1 MNKRN
6 GIVAFHGNLML
17 RSNLDVYA
25 MYEIPE
31 TIVNTVDIT
40 LKNEFKELVSDTL
53 SDLEI
58 FGGFEVSTIPF
69 STEATHNYKF
79 LEQDLAEDTKIFGL
93 YLMKR
98 QAEELKKQI
107 GETSQDRFFLT
118 IPLRNNHVSLD
129 FKDGLKTAITDF
141 SNRVM
146 ATIGTDVTFDE
157 DWYERFEEL
166 NHEIYQTLLP
176 LNGYMPTQDQTIFV
190 NNNHYLRGM
199 SVDRKLEIIQV
210 ENNIDNFGSAG
221 VSFENYGILTLS
233 DGAQTTYLAIL
244 PIAIPPS
251 NLSYNHFIERRR
263 LLGFDTEVQTKAI
276 FAKKNGFNS
285 MQQRANRAKQKHKK
299 TNEDIAMRNGIVR
312 DEIGQAEALSEDL
325 VKKSNRGETIIS
337 YLQSMFVYDDDYDR
351 LQEKIKIVM
360 RNFKKANIELAR
372 AKDDQIYLFY
382 KHRLTEPLFENER
395 RYLQTTTM
403 AGFAESL
410 FFTGQKVGS
419 DVGLYMGRV
428 DSRYDRWSGGYK
440 EALQN
445 SRNLVYYNLLQAN
458 KLDVEGKISFDGL
471 VKVTGQMGMGKSFFV
486 KQMFVM
492 NSILKTK
499 LLYFDPKAEV
509 RKQFMKVLHEY
520 ESQGIYPEICDYI
533 KQINFVTVDARNS
546 ENHGVLDPLVFLTG
560 QEAKNLIISM
570 IGEFYDLKQNEQFE
584 KELLQMIEKY
594 LVLRENGEK
603 VGTKNIME
611 ALTKSDTDRVRIT
624 AELLLEKMSN
634 STLSLCFSDGQNKAI
649 SMSKRISI
657 IEVTGLELPTSETS
671 ITENQRQSLVA
682 LYALGQFC
690 YKFGSESKKESITFI
705 DEAWFF
711 NITDVG
717 REIIMKIRRTGRS
730 FNNFLVFVSQSHKD
744 SNSELDDTGFGT
756 LFSFSSPTETDLI
769 LDTHDIVKSEE
780 TRKWVSSMSMGQ
792 CLFTDPFGRT
802 ERITIDGIVSEI
814 NPLCDTIET
823 ELVAV

>member
-79 LEQDLAEDTKIFGL
+79 LEQDLAEDTKPVGL

-146 ATIGTDVTFDE
+146 ATIGSDVTFDE

-176 LNGYMPTQDQTIFV
+176 LNGYMPKQDQTIFV

-199 SVDRKLEIIQV
+199 SVDRELEIIQI

-509 RKQFMKVLHEY
+509 RKQFMKVLHDY

-611 ALTKSDTDRVRIT
+611 ALTKSETDRVRIT

-634 STLSLCFSDGQNKAI
+634 STLSLCFSNGQNKAI

-756 LFSFSSPTETDLI
+756 LFSFNSPTETDLI
-769 LDTHDIVKSEE
+769 LDTHGIVKSEE

>member
-79 LEQDLAEDTKIFGL
+79 LEQDLAEDTKPVGL

-146 ATIGTDVTFDE
+146 ATIGSDVTFDE

-176 LNGYMPTQDQTIFV
+176 LNGYMPKQDQTIFV

-199 SVDRKLEIIQV
+199 SVDRELEIIQI

-486 KQMFVM
+486 KQTFVM

-533 KQINFVTVDARNS
+533 KQINFVTIDARNS

-634 STLSLCFSDGQNKAI
+634 STLSLCFSDGQNEAI

-756 LFSFSSPTETDLI
+756 LFSFNSPTETDLI
-769 LDTHDIVKSEE
+769 LDTHGIVKSEE

>member
-146 ATIGTDVTFDE
+146 ATIGSDVTFDE

-199 SVDRKLEIIQV
+199 SVDRELEIIQI

-509 RKQFMKVLHEY
+509 RKQFMKVLHDY

-533 KQINFVTVDARNS
+533 KQINFVTIDARNS

-611 ALTKSDTDRVRIT
+611 ALTKSETDRVRIT

-634 STLSLCFSDGQNKAI
+634 STLSLCFSNGQNKAI

-717 REIIMKIRRTGRS
+717 KEIIMKIRRTGRS

-756 LFSFSSPTETDLI
+756 LFSFNSPTETDLI
-769 LDTHDIVKSEE
+769 LDTHGIVKSEE

>member
-79 LEQDLAEDTKIFGL
+79 LEQDLAEDTKPVGL

-146 ATIGTDVTFDE
+146 ATIGSDVTFDE

-176 LNGYMPTQDQTIFV
+176 LNGYMPKQDQTIFV

-199 SVDRKLEIIQV
+199 SVDRELEIIQV

-263 LLGFDTEVQTKAI
+263 LLGFDTEVQTKVI

-611 ALTKSDTDRVRIT
+611 ALTKSETDRVRIT

-756 LFSFSSPTETDLI
+756 LFSFNSPTETDLI
-769 LDTHDIVKSEE
+769 LDTHGIVKSEE

>member
-79 LEQDLAEDTKIFGL
+79 LEQDLAEDTKPVGL

-146 ATIGTDVTFDE
+146 ATIGSDVTFDE

-176 LNGYMPTQDQTIFV
+176 LNGYMPKQDQTIFV

-199 SVDRKLEIIQV
+199 SVDRELEIIQI

-263 LLGFDTEVQTKAI
+263 LLGFDTEVQTKVI

-533 KQINFVTVDARNS
+533 KQINFVTIDARNS

-624 AELLLEKMSN
+624 AELLLEKISN
-634 STLSLCFSDGQNKAI
+634 STLSLCFSNGQNEAI

-717 REIIMKIRRTGRS
+717 KEIIMKIRRTGRS

-756 LFSFSSPTETDLI
+756 LFSFNSPTETDLI
-769 LDTHDIVKSEE
+769 LDTHGIVKSEE

>member
-79 LEQDLAEDTKIFGL
+79 LEQDLAEDTKPVGL

-146 ATIGTDVTFDE
+146 ATIGSDVTFDE

-190 NNNHYLRGM
+190 NTVQYSRGM
-199 SVDRKLEIIQV
+199 SVDKELEVIQV

-486 KQMFVM
+486 KQTFVM

-533 KQINFVTVDARNS
+533 KQINFVTIDARNS

-611 ALTKSDTDRVRIT
+611 ALTKSETDRVRIT

-634 STLSLCFSDGQNKAI
+634 STLSLCFSNGQNEAI

-756 LFSFSSPTETDLI
+756 LFSFNSPTETDLI
-769 LDTHDIVKSEE
+769 LDTHGIVKSEE

>member
-79 LEQDLAEDTKIFGL
+79 LEQDLAEDTKPVGL

-146 ATIGTDVTFDE
+146 ATIGSDVTFDE

-176 LNGYMPTQDQTIFV
+176 LNGYMPKQDQTIFV

-199 SVDRKLEIIQV
+199 SVDRELEIIQI

-509 RKQFMKVLHEY
+509 RKQFMKVLHDY

-611 ALTKSDTDRVRIT
+611 ALTKSETDRVRIT

-634 STLSLCFSDGQNKAI
+634 STLSLCFSDCQNKAI

-756 LFSFSSPTETDLI
+756 LFSFNSPTETDLI
-769 LDTHDIVKSEE
+769 LDTHGIVKSEE

>member
-79 LEQDLAEDTKIFGL
+79 LEQDLAEDTKPVGL

-141 SNRVM
+141 SNRVI
-146 ATIGTDVTFDE
+146 ATIGSDVTFDE
-157 DWYERFEEL
+157 DWYERFKEL
-166 NHEIYQTLLP
+166 NYEIYQTLLP

-190 NNNHYLRGM
+190 NTVQYSRGM
-199 SVDRKLEIIQV
+199 SVDKELEVIQV

-486 KQMFVM
+486 KQTFVM

-509 RKQFMKVLHEY
+509 RKQFMKVLHDY

-533 KQINFVTVDARNS
+533 KQINFVTIDARNS

-634 STLSLCFSDGQNKAI
+634 STLSLCFSDGQNEAI

-756 LFSFSSPTETDLI
+756 LFSFNSPTETDLI
-769 LDTHDIVKSEE
+769 LDTHGIVKSEE

>member
-79 LEQDLAEDTKIFGL
+79 LEQDLAEDTKPVGL

-146 ATIGTDVTFDE
+146 ATIGSDVTFDE

-176 LNGYMPTQDQTIFV
+176 LNGYMPKQDQTIFV

-199 SVDRKLEIIQV
+199 SVDRELEIIQV

-263 LLGFDTEVQTKAI
+263 LLGFDTEVQTKVI

-509 RKQFMKVLHEY
+509 RKQFMKVLHDY

-533 KQINFVTVDARNS
+533 KQINFVTIDARNS

-611 ALTKSDTDRVRIT
+611 ALTKSETDRVRIT

-634 STLSLCFSDGQNKAI
+634 STLSLCFSNGQNKAI

-756 LFSFSSPTETDLI
+756 LFSFNSPTETDLI
-769 LDTHDIVKSEE
+769 LDTHGIVKSEE

>member
-146 ATIGTDVTFDE
+146 ATIGSDVTFDE

-199 SVDRKLEIIQV
+199 SVDRELEIIQI

-533 KQINFVTVDARNS
+533 KQINFVTIDARNS
-546 ENHGVLDPLVFLTG
+546 DNHGVLDPLVFLTG

-611 ALTKSDTDRVRIT
+611 ALTKSETDRVRIT

-634 STLSLCFSDGQNKAI
+634 STLSLCFSNGQNKAI

-756 LFSFSSPTETDLI
+756 LFSFNSPTETDLI
-769 LDTHDIVKSEE
+769 LDTHGIVKSEE

>member
-79 LEQDLAEDTKIFGL
+79 LEQDLAEDTKPVGL

-146 ATIGTDVTFDE
+146 ATIGSDVTFDE

-176 LNGYMPTQDQTIFV
+176 LNGYMPKQDQTIFV

-199 SVDRKLEIIQV
+199 SVDRELEIIQI

-533 KQINFVTVDARNS
+533 KQINFVTIDARNS

-624 AELLLEKMSN
+624 AELLLEKISN
-634 STLSLCFSDGQNKAI
+634 STLSLCFSNGQNEAI
-649 SMSKRISI
+649 SMSKRISS

-717 REIIMKIRRTGRS
+717 KEIIMKIRRTGRS

-756 LFSFSSPTETDLI
+756 LFSFNSPTETDLI
-769 LDTHDIVKSEE
+769 LDTHGIVKSEE

>member
-1 MNKRN
+1 LNKRN

-79 LEQDLAEDTKIFGL
+79 LEQDLAEDTKPVGL

-146 ATIGTDVTFDE
+146 ATIGSDVTFDE

-176 LNGYMPTQDQTIFV
+176 LNGYMPKQDQTIFV

-199 SVDRKLEIIQV
+199 SVDRELEIIQI

-486 KQMFVM
+486 KQTFVM

-533 KQINFVTVDARNS
+533 KQINFVTIDARNS

-611 ALTKSDTDRVRIT
+611 ALTKSETDRVRIT

-756 LFSFSSPTETDLI
+756 LFSFNSPTETDLI
-769 LDTHDIVKSEE
+769 LDTHGIVKSEE

>member
-40 LKNEFKELVSDTL
+40 LKNEFKELVADTL

-79 LEQDLAEDTKIFGL
+79 LEQDLAEDTKPFGL

-146 ATIGTDVTFDE
+146 ATIGSDVTFDE

-176 LNGYMPTQDQTIFV
+176 LNGYMPKQDQTIFV

-199 SVDRKLEIIQV
+199 SVDRELEIIQI

-263 LLGFDTEVQTKAI
+263 LLGFDTEVQTKVI

-533 KQINFVTVDARNS
+533 KQINFVTIDARNS

-611 ALTKSDTDRVRIT
+611 ALTKSETDRVRIT

-756 LFSFSSPTETDLI
+756 LFSFNSPTETDLI
-769 LDTHDIVKSEE
+769 LDTHGIVKSEE

>member
-79 LEQDLAEDTKIFGL
+79 LEQDLAEDTKPVGL

-146 ATIGTDVTFDE
+146 ATIGSDVTFDE

-176 LNGYMPTQDQTIFV
+176 LNGYMPKQDQTIFV

-199 SVDRKLEIIQV
+199 SVDRELEIIQI

-486 KQMFVM
+486 KQTFVM

-533 KQINFVTVDARNS
+533 KQINFVTIDARNS

-624 AELLLEKMSN
+624 AELLLEKISN
-634 STLSLCFSDGQNKAI
+634 STLSLCFSNGQNKAI

-756 LFSFSSPTETDLI
+756 LFSFNSPTETDLI
-769 LDTHDIVKSEE
+769 LDTHGIVKSEE

>member
-40 LKNEFKELVSDTL
+40 LKNEFKDLVANTL
-53 SDLEI
+53 SDLEV
-58 FGGFEVSTIPF
+58 FGGFEISTMPF
-69 STEATHNYKF
+69 SIEATHNYQF
-79 LEQDLAEDTKIFGL
+79 LEQDLAEDTKEFAL

-98 QAEELKKQI
+98 QSEELKKQV
-107 GETSQDRFFLT
+107 GKTEEDKYFLT
-118 IPLRNNHVSLD
+118 VPLRNNHVTFD
-129 FKDGLKTAITDF
+129 FRDGLKTAISDF
-141 SNRVM
+141 SNKVM
-146 ATIGTDVTFDE
+146 ASVGSSVTFDE

-166 NHEIYQTLLP
+166 NQEIYQTLLP

-190 NNNHYLRGM
+190 NTRQYSRGM
-199 SVDRKLEIIQV
+199 SVDQELEVIQV
-210 ENNIDNFGSAG
+210 ENNISNLGDTGIGFDL
-221 VSFENYGILTLS
+221 YGILTLS

-244 PIAIPPS
+244 PVTVPPA
-251 NLSYNHFIERRR
+251 NLSYNHFMEKRR
-263 LLGFDTEVQTKAI
+263 LLGFETEVETKAI

-285 MQQRANRAKQKHKK
+285 MQQRANRAKQKHEK
-299 TNEDIAMRNGIVR
+299 TNADIAMRNGIVR

-325 VKKSNRGETIIS
+325 VKKSNRGVTIIS
-337 YLQSMFVYDDDYDR
+337 YLQSLFIYDDNYDR
-351 LQEKIKIVM
+351 LQEKIKVTM
-360 RNFKKANIELAR
+360 RNFKKWGVELAR

-395 RYLQTTTM
+395 NYLQTTTM

-419 DVGLYMGRV
+419 DVGFYMGRV
-428 DSRYDRWSGGYK
+428 DSRTERWSGGFK

-445 SRNLVYYNLLQAN
+445 SRNFVYYNLLQAN
-458 KLDVEGKISFDGL
+458 KLDVDGKITYDGL

-486 KQMFVM
+486 KQTFIM
-492 NSILKTK
+492 NSVLKTK

-509 RKQFMKVLHEY
+509 RKQFMKILHEY
-520 ESQGIYPEICDYI
+520 ESQGIYPEICSYI
-533 KQINFVTVDARNS
+533 RQIHFVTVDAKKS

-560 QEAKNLIISM
+560 QEAKNLIVSM

-594 LVLRENGEK
+594 LILRENGEK

-611 ALTKSDTDRVRIT
+611 ALTKSETDRVRIT

-634 STLSLCFSDGQNKAI
+634 STLSLCFSDGQNEAI
-649 SMSKRISI
+649 SMSKRITI

-690 YKFGSESKKESITFI
+690 YKFGSEDKKETITFI

-711 NITDVG
+711 NITNVG

-730 FNNFLVFVSQSHKD
+730 FNNFLFFVSQSHKD
-744 SNSELDDTGFGT
+744 SNSNIDDTGFGT
-756 LFSFSSPTETDLI
+756 LFSFNSPTEVDVI
-769 LDTHDIVKSEE
+769 LDTHGIVKSKE
-780 TRKWVSSMSMGQ
+780 TRAWVSSMSMGQ

-802 ERITIDGIVSEI
+802 ERITIDGILPEL

>member
-1 MNKRN
+1 LNKRN

-79 LEQDLAEDTKIFGL
+79 LEQDLAEDTKPVGL

-146 ATIGTDVTFDE
+146 ATIGSDVTFDE

-176 LNGYMPTQDQTIFV
+176 LNGYMPKQDQTIFV

-199 SVDRKLEIIQV
+199 SVDRELEIIQI

-263 LLGFDTEVQTKAI
+263 LLGFDTEVQTKVI

-509 RKQFMKVLHEY
+509 RKQFMKVLHDY

-533 KQINFVTVDARNS
+533 KQINFVTIDARNS

-611 ALTKSDTDRVRIT
+611 ALTKSETDRVRIT
-624 AELLLEKMSN
+624 AELLLEKISN
-634 STLSLCFSDGQNKAI
+634 STLSLCFSNGQNEAI

-717 REIIMKIRRTGRS
+717 KEIIMKIRRTGRS

-756 LFSFSSPTETDLI
+756 LFSFNSPTETDLI
-769 LDTHDIVKSEE
+769 LDTHGIVKSEE

>member
-79 LEQDLAEDTKIFGL
+79 LEQDLAEDTKPVGL

-146 ATIGTDVTFDE
+146 ATIGSDVTFDE

-199 SVDRKLEIIQV
+199 SVDRELEIIQV

-533 KQINFVTVDARNS
+533 KQINFVTIDARNS
-546 ENHGVLDPLVFLTG
+546 DNHGVLDPLVFLTG

-611 ALTKSDTDRVRIT
+611 ALTKSETDRVRIT

-690 YKFGSESKKESITFI
+690 YKFGTESKKESITFI

-717 REIIMKIRRTGRS
+717 KEIIMKIRRTGRS

-756 LFSFSSPTETDLI
+756 LFSFNSPTETDLI
-769 LDTHDIVKSEE
+769 LDTHGIVKSEE

>member
-69 STEATHNYKF
+69 STEATHNYMF

-146 ATIGTDVTFDE
+146 ATIGSDVTFDE

-176 LNGYMPTQDQTIFV
+176 LNGYMPKQDQTIFV

-199 SVDRKLEIIQV
+199 SVDRELEIIQV

-337 YLQSMFVYDDDYDR
+337 YLQSMFVYDEDYDR

-533 KQINFVTVDARNS
+533 KQINFVTIDARNS
-546 ENHGVLDPLVFLTG
+546 DNHGVLDPLVFLTG

-611 ALTKSDTDRVRIT
+611 ALTKSETDRVRIT

-634 STLSLCFSDGQNKAI
+634 STLSLCFSNGQNKAI

-756 LFSFSSPTETDLI
+756 LFSFNSPTETDLI
-769 LDTHDIVKSEE
+769 LDTHGIVKSEE

>member
-79 LEQDLAEDTKIFGL
+79 LEQDLAEDTKPVGL

-146 ATIGTDVTFDE
+146 ATIGSDVTFDE

-176 LNGYMPTQDQTIFV
+176 LNGYMPKQDQTIFV

-199 SVDRKLEIIQV
+199 SVDRELEIIQI

-263 LLGFDTEVQTKAI
+263 LLGFDTEVQTKAV

-509 RKQFMKVLHEY
+509 RKQFMKVLHDY

-533 KQINFVTVDARNS
+533 KQINFVTIDARNS

-624 AELLLEKMSN
+624 AELLLEKISN
-634 STLSLCFSDGQNKAI
+634 STLSLCFSNGQNEAI

-756 LFSFSSPTETDLI
+756 LFSFNSPTETDLI
-769 LDTHDIVKSEE
+769 LDTHGIVKSEE

>member
-79 LEQDLAEDTKIFGL
+79 LEQDLAEDTKPVGL

-146 ATIGTDVTFDE
+146 ATIGSDVTFDE

-176 LNGYMPTQDQTIFV
+176 LNGYMPKQDQTIFV

-199 SVDRKLEIIQV
+199 SVDRELEIIQV

-337 YLQSMFVYDDDYDR
+337 YLQSLFVYDDDYDR

-486 KQMFVM
+486 KQTFVM

-533 KQINFVTVDARNS
+533 KQINFVTIDARNS

-611 ALTKSDTDRVRIT
+611 ALTKSETDRVRIT

-634 STLSLCFSDGQNKAI
+634 STLSLCFSDGQNEAI

-717 REIIMKIRRTGRS
+717 KEIIMKIRRTGRS

-756 LFSFSSPTETDLI
+756 LFSFNSPTETDLI
-769 LDTHDIVKSEE
+769 LDTHGIVKSEE

>member
-79 LEQDLAEDTKIFGL
+79 LEQDLAEDTKPVGL

-146 ATIGTDVTFDE
+146 ATIGSDVTFDE

-176 LNGYMPTQDQTIFV
+176 LNGYMPKQDQTIFV

-199 SVDRKLEIIQV
+199 SVDRELEIIQI

-337 YLQSMFVYDDDYDR
+337 YLQSLFVYDDDYDR

-360 RNFKKANIELAR
+360 RNFKKIGIELAR
-372 AKDDQIYLFY
+372 AKDDQVYLFY

-486 KQMFVM
+486 KQTFVM

-533 KQINFVTVDARNS
+533 KQINFVTIDARNS

-611 ALTKSDTDRVRIT
+611 ALTKSETDRVRIT

-634 STLSLCFSDGQNKAI
+634 STLSLCFSNGQNEAI

-756 LFSFSSPTETDLI
+756 LFSFNSPTETDLI
-769 LDTHDIVKSEE
+769 LDTHGIVKSEE

>member
-79 LEQDLAEDTKIFGL
+79 LEQDLAEDTKPVGL

-146 ATIGTDVTFDE
+146 ATIGSDVTFDE

-176 LNGYMPTQDQTIFV
+176 LNGYMPKQDQTIFV

-199 SVDRKLEIIQV
+199 SVDRELEIIQI

-263 LLGFDTEVQTKAI
+263 LLGFDTEVQTKVI

-509 RKQFMKVLHEY
+509 RKQFMKVLHDY

-533 KQINFVTVDARNS
+533 KQINFVTIDARNS

-611 ALTKSDTDRVRIT
+611 ALTKSETDRVRIT
-624 AELLLEKMSN
+624 AELLLEKISN
-634 STLSLCFSDGQNKAI
+634 STLSLCFSNGQNKAI

-756 LFSFSSPTETDLI
+756 LFSFNSPTETDLI
-769 LDTHDIVKSEE
+769 LDTHGIVKSEE

>member
-1 MNKRN
+1 
-6 GIVAFHGNLML
+6 
-17 RSNLDVYA
+17 
-25 MYEIPE
+25 
-31 TIVNTVDIT
+31 
-40 LKNEFKELVSDTL
+40 
-53 SDLEI
+53 
-58 FGGFEVSTIPF
+58 
-69 STEATHNYKF
+69 
-79 LEQDLAEDTKIFGL
+79 
-93 YLMKR
+93 
-98 QAEELKKQI
+98 
-107 GETSQDRFFLT
+107 
-118 IPLRNNHVSLD
+118 
-129 FKDGLKTAITDF
+129 
-141 SNRVM
+141 M
-146 ATIGTDVTFDE
+146 ATIGSDVTFDE

-176 LNGYMPTQDQTIFV
+176 LNGYMPKQDQTIFV

-199 SVDRKLEIIQV
+199 SVDRELEIIQI

-337 YLQSMFVYDDDYDR
+337 YLQSLFVYDDDYDR

-533 KQINFVTVDARNS
+533 KQINFVTIDARNS

-611 ALTKSDTDRVRIT
+611 ALTKSETDRVRIT

-634 STLSLCFSDGQNKAI
+634 STLSLCFSNGQNEAI

-756 LFSFSSPTETDLI
+756 LFSFNSPTETDLI
-769 LDTHDIVKSEE
+769 LDTHGIVKSEE

>member
-79 LEQDLAEDTKIFGL
+79 LEQDLAEDTKPVGL

-146 ATIGTDVTFDE
+146 ATIGSDVTFDE

-176 LNGYMPTQDQTIFV
+176 LNGYMPKQDQTIFV

-199 SVDRKLEIIQV
+199 SVDRELEIIQV

-509 RKQFMKVLHEY
+509 RKQFMKVLHDY

-533 KQINFVTVDARNS
+533 KQINFVTIDARNS

-611 ALTKSDTDRVRIT
+611 ALTKSETDRVRIT

-756 LFSFSSPTETDLI
+756 LFSFNSPTETDLI
-769 LDTHDIVKSEE
+769 LDTHGIVKSEE

>member
-79 LEQDLAEDTKIFGL
+79 LEQDLAEDTKPVGL

-146 ATIGTDVTFDE
+146 ATIGSDVTFDE

-176 LNGYMPTQDQTIFV
+176 LNGYMPKQDQTIFV

-199 SVDRKLEIIQV
+199 SVDRELEIIQI

-263 LLGFDTEVQTKAI
+263 LLGFDTEVQTKVI

-533 KQINFVTVDARNS
+533 KQINFVTIDARNS

-624 AELLLEKMSN
+624 AELLLEKISN

-717 REIIMKIRRTGRS
+717 KEIIMKIRRTGRS

-756 LFSFSSPTETDLI
+756 LFSFNSPTETDLI
-769 LDTHDIVKSEE
+769 LDTHGIVKSEE

>member
-79 LEQDLAEDTKIFGL
+79 LEQDLAEDTKPVGL

-146 ATIGTDVTFDE
+146 ATIGSDVTFDE

-176 LNGYMPTQDQTIFV
+176 LNGYMPKQDQTIFV

-199 SVDRKLEIIQV
+199 SVDRELEIIQI

-486 KQMFVM
+486 KQTFVM

-533 KQINFVTVDARNS
+533 KQINFVTIDARNS

-611 ALTKSDTDRVRIT
+611 ALTKSETDRVRIT
-624 AELLLEKMSN
+624 AELLLEKISN
-634 STLSLCFSDGQNKAI
+634 STLSLCFSNGQNEAI

-756 LFSFSSPTETDLI
+756 LFSFNSPTETDLI
-769 LDTHDIVKSEE
+769 LDTHGIVKSEE

>member
-79 LEQDLAEDTKIFGL
+79 LEQDLAEDTKLFGL

-107 GETSQDRFFLT
+107 GEVSEDRFFLT

-146 ATIGTDVTFDE
+146 ATIGSDVTFDE
-157 DWYERFEEL
+157 DWYERFEAL

-176 LNGYMPTQDQTIFV
+176 LNGYMPKQDQTIFV

-199 SVDRKLEIIQV
+199 SVDRELEIIQI

-337 YLQSMFVYDDDYDR
+337 YLQSIFVYDDDYDR

-486 KQMFVM
+486 KQTFVM

-533 KQINFVTVDARNS
+533 KQINFVTIDARNS

-611 ALTKSDTDRVRIT
+611 ALTKSETDRVRIT

-756 LFSFSSPTETDLI
+756 LFSFNSPTETDLI
-769 LDTHDIVKSEE
+769 LDTHGIVKSEE

>member
-40 LKNEFKELVSDTL
+40 LKNEFKELVADTL

-79 LEQDLAEDTKIFGL
+79 LEQDLAEDTKPVGL

-146 ATIGTDVTFDE
+146 ATIGSDVTFDE

-176 LNGYMPTQDQTIFV
+176 LNGYMPTQNQTIFV

-199 SVDRKLEIIQV
+199 SVDRELEIIQI

-263 LLGFDTEVQTKAI
+263 LLGFDTEVQTKVI

-509 RKQFMKVLHEY
+509 RKQFMKVLHDY

-611 ALTKSDTDRVRIT
+611 ALTKSETDRVRIT
-624 AELLLEKMSN
+624 AELLLEKISN
-634 STLSLCFSDGQNKAI
+634 STLSLCFSNGQNEAI

-756 LFSFSSPTETDLI
+756 LFSFNSPTETDLI
-769 LDTHDIVKSEE
+769 LDTHGIVKSEE

>member
-79 LEQDLAEDTKIFGL
+79 LEQDLAEDTKPFGL

-146 ATIGTDVTFDE
+146 ATIGSDVTFDE
-157 DWYERFEEL
+157 DWYERFEAL

-199 SVDRKLEIIQV
+199 SVDRELEIIQV

-299 TNEDIAMRNGIVR
+299 TNEDITMRNGIVR

-337 YLQSMFVYDDDYDR
+337 YLQSMFVYDNDYDR

-486 KQMFVM
+486 KQTFVM

-533 KQINFVTVDARNS
+533 KQINFVTIDARNS

-611 ALTKSDTDRVRIT
+611 ALTKSETDRVRIT

-634 STLSLCFSDGQNKAI
+634 STLSLCFSDGQNEAI

-744 SNSELDDTGFGT
+744 SNTSIDDTGFGT
-756 LFSFSSPTETDLI
+756 LFSFNSPTETDLI
-769 LDTHDIVKSEE
+769 LDTHGIVKSEE

>member
-79 LEQDLAEDTKIFGL
+79 LEQDLAEDTKPVGL

-146 ATIGTDVTFDE
+146 ATIGSDVTFDE

-176 LNGYMPTQDQTIFV
+176 LNGYMPKQDQTIFV

-199 SVDRKLEIIQV
+199 SVDRELEIIQI

-509 RKQFMKVLHEY
+509 RKQFMKVLHDY
-520 ESQGIYPEICDYI
+520 ESQGIYAEICDYI
-533 KQINFVTVDARNS
+533 KQINFVTIGARNS

-634 STLSLCFSDGQNKAI
+634 STLSLCFSNGQNEAI

-756 LFSFSSPTETDLI
+756 LFSFNSPTETDLI
-769 LDTHDIVKSEE
+769 LDTHGIVKSEE

>member
-79 LEQDLAEDTKIFGL
+79 LEQDLAEDTKPVGL

-146 ATIGTDVTFDE
+146 ATIGSDVTFDE

-176 LNGYMPTQDQTIFV
+176 LNGYMPKQDQTIFV

-199 SVDRKLEIIQV
+199 SVDRELEIIQI

-509 RKQFMKVLHEY
+509 RKQFMKVLHDY

-756 LFSFSSPTETDLI
+756 LFSFNSPTETDLI
-769 LDTHDIVKSEE
+769 LDTHGIVKSEE

>member
-79 LEQDLAEDTKIFGL
+79 LEQDLAEDTKPVGL

-146 ATIGTDVTFDE
+146 ATIGSDVTFDE

-199 SVDRKLEIIQV
+199 SVDRELEIIQV

-360 RNFKKANIELAR
+360 RNFKKIGIELAR
-372 AKDDQIYLFY
+372 AKDDQVYLFY

-533 KQINFVTVDARNS
+533 KQINFVTIDARNS

-611 ALTKSDTDRVRIT
+611 ALTKSETDRVRIT

-717 REIIMKIRRTGRS
+717 KEIIMKIRRTGRS

-756 LFSFSSPTETDLI
+756 LFSFNSPTETDLI
-769 LDTHDIVKSEE
+769 LDTHGIVKSEE

>member
-79 LEQDLAEDTKIFGL
+79 LEQDLAEDTKPFGL

-146 ATIGTDVTFDE
+146 ATIGSDVTFDE

-176 LNGYMPTQDQTIFV
+176 LNGYIPTQDQTIFV

-199 SVDRKLEIIQV
+199 SVDRELEIIQV

-337 YLQSMFVYDDDYDR
+337 YLQSLFVYDDDYDR

-611 ALTKSDTDRVRIT
+611 ALTKSETDRVRIT

-634 STLSLCFSDGQNKAI
+634 STLSLCFSDGQNEAI

-756 LFSFSSPTETDLI
+756 LFSFNSPTETDLI
-769 LDTHDIVKSEE
+769 LDTHGIVKSEE

>member
-79 LEQDLAEDTKIFGL
+79 LEQDLAEDTKPVGL

-146 ATIGTDVTFDE
+146 ATIGSDVTFDE

-176 LNGYMPTQDQTIFV
+176 LNGYMPKQDQTIFV

-199 SVDRKLEIIQV
+199 SVDRELEIIQI

-263 LLGFDTEVQTKAI
+263 LLGFDTEVQTKVI

-428 DSRYDRWSGGYK
+428 GF
-440 EALQN
+440 
-445 SRNLVYYNLLQAN
+445 
-458 KLDVEGKISFDGL
+458 KI
-471 VKVTGQMGMGKSFFV
+471 
-486 KQMFVM
+486 
-492 NSILKTK
+492 
-499 LLYFDPKAEV
+499 
-509 RKQFMKVLHEY
+509 
-520 ESQGIYPEICDYI
+520 
-533 KQINFVTVDARNS
+533 
-546 ENHGVLDPLVFLTG
+546 
-560 QEAKNLIISM
+560 
-570 IGEFYDLKQNEQFE
+570 
-584 KELLQMIEKY
+584 
-594 LVLRENGEK
+594 
-603 VGTKNIME
+603 
-611 ALTKSDTDRVRIT
+611 
-624 AELLLEKMSN
+624 
-634 STLSLCFSDGQNKAI
+634 
-649 SMSKRISI
+649 
-657 IEVTGLELPTSETS
+657 
-671 ITENQRQSLVA
+671 
-682 LYALGQFC
+682 
-690 YKFGSESKKESITFI
+690 
-705 DEAWFF
+705 
-711 NITDVG
+711 
-717 REIIMKIRRTGRS
+717 
-730 FNNFLVFVSQSHKD
+730 
-744 SNSELDDTGFGT
+744 
-756 LFSFSSPTETDLI
+756 
-769 LDTHDIVKSEE
+769 
-780 TRKWVSSMSMGQ
+780 
-792 CLFTDPFGRT
+792 
-802 ERITIDGIVSEI
+802 
-814 NPLCDTIET
+814 
-823 ELVAV
+823 

>member
-79 LEQDLAEDTKIFGL
+79 LEQDLAEDTKPVGL

-176 LNGYMPTQDQTIFV
+176 LNGYIPTQDQTIFV
-190 NNNHYLRGM
+190 NTVQYSRGM
-199 SVDRKLEIIQV
+199 SVDKELEVIQV

-360 RNFKKANIELAR
+360 RNFKKIGIELAR
-372 AKDDQIYLFY
+372 AKDDQVYLFY

-486 KQMFVM
+486 KQTFVM

-533 KQINFVTVDARNS
+533 KQINFVTIDARNS

-611 ALTKSDTDRVRIT
+611 ALTKSETDRVRIT

-634 STLSLCFSDGQNKAI
+634 STLSLCFSNGRNKAI

-717 REIIMKIRRTGRS
+717 KEIIMKIRRTGRS

-756 LFSFSSPTETDLI
+756 LFSFNSPTETDLI
-769 LDTHDIVKSEE
+769 LDTHGIVKSEE

>member
-79 LEQDLAEDTKIFGL
+79 LEQDLAEDTKPVGL

-146 ATIGTDVTFDE
+146 ATIGSDVTFDE

-176 LNGYMPTQDQTIFV
+176 LNGYMPKQDQTIFV

-199 SVDRKLEIIQV
+199 SVDRELEIIQI

-263 LLGFDTEVQTKAI
+263 LLGFDTEVQTKVI

-624 AELLLEKMSN
+624 AELLLEKISN
-634 STLSLCFSDGQNKAI
+634 STLSLCFSNGQNEAI

-756 LFSFSSPTETDLI
+756 LFSFNSPTETDLI
-769 LDTHDIVKSEE
+769 LDTHGIVKSEE

>member
-146 ATIGTDVTFDE
+146 ATIGSDVTFDE
-157 DWYERFEEL
+157 DWYERFEAL

-176 LNGYMPTQDQTIFV
+176 LNGYMLTKDQTIFV
-190 NNNHYLRGM
+190 NTVQYSRGM
-199 SVDRKLEIIQV
+199 SVDKELEVIQV
-210 ENNIDNFGSAG
+210 ENNINNFGSAG

-337 YLQSMFVYDDDYDR
+337 YLQSLFIYDDEYDR

-533 KQINFVTVDARNS
+533 KQINFVTIDARNS

-611 ALTKSDTDRVRIT
+611 ALTKSETDRVRIT

-756 LFSFSSPTETDLI
+756 LFSFNSPTETDLI
-769 LDTHDIVKSEE
+769 LDTHGIVKSEE

>member
-79 LEQDLAEDTKIFGL
+79 LEQDLAEDTKPVGL

-107 GETSQDRFFLT
+107 GEVSEDRFFLT

-146 ATIGTDVTFDE
+146 ATIGSDVTFDE

-199 SVDRKLEIIQV
+199 SVDRELEIIQI

-337 YLQSMFVYDDDYDR
+337 YLQSLFVYDDDYDR

-533 KQINFVTVDARNS
+533 KQINFVTIDARNS

-611 ALTKSDTDRVRIT
+611 ALTKSETDRVRIT

-634 STLSLCFSDGQNKAI
+634 STLSLCFSDGQNEAI

-756 LFSFSSPTETDLI
+756 LFSFNSPTETDLI
-769 LDTHDIVKSEE
+769 LDTHGIVKSEE

>member
-79 LEQDLAEDTKIFGL
+79 LEQDLAEDTKPVGL

-141 SNRVM
+141 SNRVV
-146 ATIGTDVTFDE
+146 ATLGSDITFDE

-176 LNGYMPTQDQTIFV
+176 LNGYMPKQDQTIFV

-199 SVDRKLEIIQV
+199 SVDRELEIIQI

-263 LLGFDTEVQTKAI
+263 LLGFDTEVQTKVI

-533 KQINFVTVDARNS
+533 KQINFVTIDARNS

-611 ALTKSDTDRVRIT
+611 ALTKSETDRVRIT

-717 REIIMKIRRTGRS
+717 KEIIMKIRRTGRS

-756 LFSFSSPTETDLI
+756 LFSFNSPTETDLI
-769 LDTHDIVKSEE
+769 LDTHGIVKSEE